1 MFRLAPSFVLRL
13 AAQFHG
19 VHAHISLALDWQAWK
34 QAILPRGSRPG
45 GALAPRLFAPS
56 PKIKKIST
64 LGPEKRRRHGTTVWR
79 FRSTTFIFFFPGAL
93 VYKQYWLDWCVAVS
107 MRKLP
112 WIPSSPFL
120 ECRRLFFFFL
130 SASPRGFSVM
140 RLFHLLHVRIEA
152 WGKCFFSRQPAAFVG
167 QVGSHATHAAKSR

>member
-19 VHAHISLALDWQAWK
+19 VHAHVSLALDWQAWK

-130 SASPRGFSVM
+130 SASPRGFFCHASVSFASCTHRGM
-140 RLFHLLHVRIEA
+140 GKVFLLPSASCLCGTSWVA
-152 WGKCFFSRQPAAFVG
+152 C
-167 QVGSHATHAAKSR
+167 HACS